1 MTPREVTEKG
11 TPAVVAIRR
20 DGLIF
25 WCSRAASELIGR
37 AAEDIRGHSI
47 DEFLTEE
54 SGYDTDARPKP
65 RTPGVHTAYLRQ
77 EDSRPAEIAFRVVP
91 VAGVAECVVV
101 AARTASARSRE
112 EIETMLEGPHAQR
125 EIDVAVGDL
134 AEHTTSGPEA
144 RRWQDRRRRLSRVHD
159 ASVRIG
165 SSLEVSETAQELAD
179 LLVPDLGDLVTVDLA
194 EAVVVGDEPPRM
206 VGGGRPHLLRS
217 AISSA
222 SGAWLGKV
230 LMPGAPYPVLPDS
243 TPLREIQMGEVITL
257 DRASVVSALGD
268 DDLVEQL
275 VPPFAYSVT
284 VAPLIARDLILG
296 TLSVWRDEDPA
307 AFQEDER
314 KLLAEIASRA
324 ALGIDNAR
332 RHNREQRAAVTLQE
346 RLLPSATT
354 SSDAVSTVGIYRPA
368 GRGAGI
374 RGDWF
379 DVITLPSLRVA
390 LVIGDVVGHGLSATA
405 TMGRLRTAIQTLAD
419 LELDPAELLAHVDEL
434 VQRLGAEAPTDQNP
448 VGATCLYAIYDP
460 LTRQCTL
467 ASAGQLPAVAMHPG
481 GSTEFI
487 DVLPGP
493 PLGVGGVPFE
503 SKTVEL
509 EPGSVLVLYTNGLLE
524 PDHQDSEAGMD
535 RLRSRLDSLN
545 DPGRSLEAMGNSL
558 LSDLGSKPTGDDI
571 AFLLARTRAVPPDS
585 VASWEYP
592 AEPDSVAL
600 ARRDIMDQ
608 LMVWGL
614 EDQALDTELV
624 VSELVTNAVRYT
636 GGPVGVRLIRD
647 NVLICE
653 VTDSSNT
660 QPRLIRANATDE
672 GGRGLFIVA
681 QCTTRWGSRYGLR
694 GKTIWTEQPLT

>member
-1 MTPREVTEKG
+1 MTPRELTPKG
-11 TPAVVAIRR
+11 TPAVVAVRR
-20 DGLIF
+20 DGVIF
-25 WCSRAASELIGR
+25 WCSPAATELLGLSARELRGRSIG
-37 AAEDIRGHSI
+37 
-47 DEFLTEE
+47 EFLTRE
-54 SGYDTDARPKP
+54 SGGEPGPDPGPDL
-65 RTPGVHTAYLRQ
+65 RTPGVHTAYPRQ
-77 EDSRPAEIAFRVVP
+77 GDSRAAEIAYRVVP
-91 VAGVAECVVV
+91 VEGMGESLVL
-101 AARTASARSRE
+101 AARTAWAGSRE
-112 EIETMLEGPHAQR
+112 ETETLLEGPVAQR
-125 EIDVAVGDL
+125 EIDVAVADL
-134 AEHTTSGPEA
+134 AHTTSGPGS
-144 RRWQDRRRRLSRVHD
+144 RRYQERRLRLARVHD

-165 SSLEVSETAQELAD
+165 SSLEVTETAQELAD

-206 VGGGRPHLLRS
+206 VGGGRPHMLRS
-217 AISSA
+217 AIASA
-222 SGAWLGKV
+222 SEAWLGKI

-243 TPLREIQMGEVITL
+243 SQLREIQMGEVVTM
-257 DRASVVSALGD
+257 DRASVVAALD
-268 DDLVEQL
+268 DEELMEQL
-275 VPPFAYSVT
+275 VPPFAHSVT
-284 VAPLIARDLILG
+284 VSPLIARDLILG
-296 TLSVWRDEDPA
+296 TVSVWRDEPPDS
-307 AFQEDER
+307 FQEDER
-314 KLLAEIASRA
+314 KLLTEITSRA

-354 SSDAVSTVGIYRPA
+354 SSAAVSTVGIYRPA
-368 GRGAGI
+368 GKGAGI

-419 LELDPAELLAHVDEL
+419 LELDPPELLAHVDEL
-434 VQRLGAEAPTDQNP
+434 VQRLAAEGPGDQDP

-467 ASAGQLPAVAMHPG
+467 ASAGQLPAVAMRPG
-481 GSTEFI
+481 GPTEFI

-503 SKTVEL
+503 SRTLEL
-509 EPGSVLVLYTNGLLE
+509 EPGSVLVLFTNGLLE
-524 PDHQDSEAGMD
+524 ADHDSETGMR
-535 RLRSRLDSLN
+535 RLRARLATFN
-545 DPGRSLEAMGNSL
+545 DQGRSLEAMGNSL
-558 LSDLGSKPTGDDI
+558 LSDLGTTPTDDDV

-608 LMVWGL
+608 LAAWGL
-614 EDQALDTELV
+614 EAQSMDTELV
-624 VSELVTNAVRYT
+624 ISELVTNAVRYG

-647 NVLICE
+647 GVLICE

-660 QPRLIRANATDE
+660 QPRLLRANATDE

-694 GKTIWTEQPLT
+694 GKTIWTEQPIT